1 MVILGLTGSI
11 GMGKTRAARCFHAL
25 GIPVFD
31 ADAAVHHLMAQGGAA
46 VKAVGQA
53 FPGVVDDDAVDRA
66 ALGARVFGNPDA
78 LRCLEGILHPRV
90 RAARRRFLRQ
100 ARARREPMVVLDIP
114 LLFETGGDAICT
126 CTAVVSAPS
135 FVQRARVLSRR
146 TMTEE
151 RFEAVLAQQMPDA
164 EKRRR
169 ADFVIPT
176 GNNLRYSFDV
186 IRDIVALLTGVA
198 PAAGRKDACDRC
210 LA

>member
-1 MVILGLTGSI
+1 MVVLGLTGSI
-11 GMGKTRAARCFHAL
+11 GMGKTRAARCFRAL

-31 ADAAVHHLMAQGGAA
+31 ADTVVHQLMAQGGAA
-46 VKAVGQA
+46 VKAVSQA
-53 FPGVVDDDAVDRA
+53 FPGVVGDGAVDRA
-66 ALGARVFGNPDA
+66 ALGDRVFRNPDA
-78 LRCLEGILHPRV
+78 LRRLEGILHPRV
-90 RAARRRFLRQ
+90 RAARVRFLHQ
-100 ARARREPMVVLDIP
+100 ARTRREPMVVLDVP
-114 LLFETGGDAICT
+114 LLFETGSDAICT

-186 IRDIVALLTGVA
+186 IRDIVALVTGAA
-198 PAAGRKDACDRC
+198 PAAGRKDACDRY

>member
-11 GMGKTRAARCFHAL
+11 GMGKSRAGRCFRAL

-31 ADAAVHHLMAQGGAA
+31 ADETVHQLTAKGGAA

-53 FPGVVDDDAVDRA
+53 FPGVVSDGAVDRT
-66 ALGARVFGNPDA
+66 ALGARVFGNPEA
-78 LRCLEGILHPRV
+78 LRRLEGILHPRV
-90 RAARRRFLRQ
+90 RVARTRFLRQ
-100 ARARREPMVVLDIP
+100 ARARREAMVVLDIP
-114 LLFETGGDAICT
+114 LLFETGGDSYCT
-126 CTAVVSAPS
+126 HTAVVSAPP
-135 FVQRARVLSRR
+135 FVQRARVLSRS

-151 RFEAVLAQQMPDA
+151 KFAAVLAQQMPDA

-186 IRDIVALLTGVA
+186 IRDIADMLMADA
-198 PAAGRKDACDRC
+198 PAGRKDECDRHT
-210 LA
+210 A